1 MGLFNQTK
9 ILAVADGSAI
19 PLTEVEDEAFA
30 SGMLGEGFA
39 VKPTSGTIYSPVD
52 GKIEG
57 ITETKHAYSIH
68 SDDGLDVLVHIGVDT
83 VKLGGMGFTPAV
95 NEGDT
100 VKAGDVIA
108 MADLGAIRAAG
119 YDTVTPVLIS
129 NNDKIPGEK
138 MKMKYGQVR
147 GGVSAVMSWR
157 N

>member
-1 MGLFNQTK
+1 MGLFNQSK
-9 ILAVADGSAI
+9 LLAVADGDAI
-19 PLTEVEDEAFA
+19 PLGEVNDEAFS

-39 VKPTSGTIYSPVD
+39 VKPSNGTIYSPVD
-52 GKIEG
+52 GKVEG

-83 VKLGGMGFTPAV
+83 VKLGGSGFTAAV
-95 NEGDT
+95 NEGDR

-108 MADLGAIRAAG
+108 RADLGAIKAAG

-129 NNDKIPGEK
+129 NNDKISGAK
-138 MKMKYGQVR
+138 MKIKYGQVR